1 MYTAL
6 SLTCIVTEGFSTLEM
21 HLLLFQLAEVV
32 FFEPVMFAAVEF
44 LFIATIMNV
53 TCWVPSTGALTVP
66 VNRKSV
72 VCAHDS
78 HTGWCRH
85 PFTCHGMMPC
95 DLFPWQMFWWCTGR
109 RPCGRHVY
117 LSFVC
122 LSGVFSDVGILLM
135 VTVTCDFCPWQVFG
149 WSVDSH
155 SYLWFVPMTGVL
167 AGLGI
172 LAVIIFEIYILYKL
186 LGTHM
191 GQKWRTMWLGQLLL
205 FGIFLCYLTLFA
217 YLPVSASLT
226 CLLGF
231 RWDSYSQ
238 LATISLTIGGCY
250 DCMISSLTTTTK
262 IFFFFYSIC
271 VELTI
276 REK

>member
-1 MYTAL
+1 
-6 SLTCIVTEGFSTLEM
+6 
-21 HLLLFQLAEVV
+21 
-32 FFEPVMFAAVEF
+32 MF
-44 LFIATIMNV
+44 
-53 TCWVPSTGALTVP
+53 G
-66 VNRKSV
+66 
-72 VCAHDS
+72 
-78 HTGWCRH
+78 
-85 PFTCHGMMPC
+85 
-95 DLFPWQMFWWCTGR
+95 
-109 RPCGRHVY
+109 
-117 LSFVC
+117 
-122 LSGVFSDVGILLM
+122 DVGILLI
-135 VTVTCDFCPWQVFG
+135 VSITCDLCPWQVFGDVGILLIVSITCDLWPWQVFG

-231 RWDSYSQ
+231 RWDCCSQ
-238 LATISLTIGGCY
+238 LATVSLTMGGCY
-250 DCMISSLTTTTK
+250 DCMISSLTK
-262 IFFFFYSIC
+262 QKQNFILFYFI
-271 VELTI
+271 VFV
-276 REK
+276 